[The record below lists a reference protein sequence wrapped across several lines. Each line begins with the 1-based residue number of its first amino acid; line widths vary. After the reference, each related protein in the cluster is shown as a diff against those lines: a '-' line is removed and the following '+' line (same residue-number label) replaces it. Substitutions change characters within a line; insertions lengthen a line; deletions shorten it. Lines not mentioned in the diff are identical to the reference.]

1 MSKIKPLVKGSLA
14 RKILRALRI
23 DDGFKLPVPSRE
35 EKRTGVSAYDTH
47 YDSQQVFSKAMLEAE
62 QSRAKCLMECQRQ
75 NMAR

>member
-14 RKILRALRI
+14 RKILRALRM
-23 DDGFKLPVPSRE
+23 DNGFESPVPSRG
-35 EKRTGVSAYDTH
+35 EKCPGVSAYDTH
-47 YDSQQVFSKAMLEAE
+47 CDSQQVFSKAMLEAE